1 MKKLIPYG
9 RQHIDR
15 LDIKAVSD
23 TLSKNIITS
32 GEINYKFEKKLSDFL
47 NCEYAVTCNSGTS
60 AIFIALHSLNLKKG
74 DKIIMPSI
82 NFIASYNAAKLLG
95 AKIYLADVDKS
106 TGQMR
111 PQDVDDC
118 CKKFRIK
125 KFHTLIVMYN
135 GGYPQNAE
143 KFKIF
148 KKKYKCF
155 ILEDACHALG
165 SSYNYKKKKI
175 KIGSC
180 RHSDISTFSLH
191 PLKTITTGEGGIVTT
206 NSKILYKKI
215 KLIRSLGLK
224 KNNKKHWKYDV
235 ILNGLNF
242 RLNEFQSAL
251 GISQLKK
258 IQKFIKKRKEIAQ
271 FYDAE
276 IKKLKQVS
284 ASNFEN
290 KYRSSYHLYIIN
302 LNRKNKNFKE
312 KLIKFMLKNK
322 IMLQYHY
329 IPIYKFKVFEG
340 RYLCKNAE
348 IYYNSAVSLP
358 IYYGLSLS
366 SQRLIIKYLKIFLKL
381 SVI

>member
-165 SSYNYKKKKI
+165 SSYNYKKKK
-175 KIGSC
+175 
-180 RHSDISTFSLH
+180 
-191 PLKTITTGEGGIVTT
+191 
-206 NSKILYKKI
+206 N
-215 KLIRSLGLK
+215 
-224 KNNKKHWKYDV
+224 
-235 ILNGLNF
+235 
-242 RLNEFQSAL
+242 
-251 GISQLKK
+251 
-258 IQKFIKKRKEIAQ
+258 
-271 FYDAE
+271 
-276 IKKLKQVS
+276 
-284 ASNFEN
+284 
-290 KYRSSYHLYIIN
+290 
-302 LNRKNKNFKE
+302 
-312 KLIKFMLKNK
+312 
-322 IMLQYHY
+322 
-329 IPIYKFKVFEG
+329 
-340 RYLCKNAE
+340 
-348 IYYNSAVSLP
+348 
-358 IYYGLSLS
+358 
-366 SQRLIIKYLKIFLKL
+366 
-381 SVI
+381 